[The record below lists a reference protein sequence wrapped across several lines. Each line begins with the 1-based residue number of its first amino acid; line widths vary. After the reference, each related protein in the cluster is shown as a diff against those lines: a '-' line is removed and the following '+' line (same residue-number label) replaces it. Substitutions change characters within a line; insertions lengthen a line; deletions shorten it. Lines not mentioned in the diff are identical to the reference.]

1 MDDRFTSAFRKK
13 WILDSLRAPSAGVLH
28 KVGGEFTT
36 QENKDMRE
44 QEQLAQLTRM
54 RSIATGLLVAMA
66 VVFVAA
72 RLLQPSYGY
81 LSFVVAFAEAAM
93 VGALADW
100 FAVTAL
106 FRAPLGL
113 PIPHTAIIPNNKD
126 RIGESV
132 ANFLEHN
139 FMTQEVLSE
148 ELRQVDFAGAAAR
161 WLAHPENSVAVS
173 RQIVSGIP
181 AVFRMIEDDDVQNF
195 MQNTM
200 GRALNNVRFAPF
212 LGEILSILVADRRH
226 QALFDH
232 MIGMA
237 SRALEKNRPFIHQ
250 KVHERTPRWLPSIID
265 EKLADRLMEE
275 AQNILEEMKQ
285 EDSEWRERFQLAAEQ
300 QIEKLRSSP
309 EYEEKI
315 GMLIHGT
322 LNHPLFRDYTMT
334 VWHDAKERL
343 LADVTSENSRVLLQ
357 FDKAVRA
364 FSEALLQDE
373 AVRSK
378 LNHWIRSFAT
388 EAVVSRR
395 EVIASLVER
404 VIKKWDADTVSRKF
418 ELYVGRDLQYI
429 RINGTLVGGL
439 VGLVLHTISLAL

>member
-1 MDDRFTSAFRKK
+1 
-13 WILDSLRAPSAGVLH
+13 
-28 KVGGEFTT
+28 
-36 QENKDMRE
+36 MRE
-44 QEQLAQLTRM
+44 QEQLAQLNRM
-54 RSIATGLLVAMA
+54 RRIATGLLMAMA

-72 RLLQPSYGY
+72 RLLQPRYGQ
-81 LSFVVAFAEAAM
+81 LGFVAAFAEAAM

-126 RIGESV
+126 RIGESI

-161 WLAHPENSVAVS
+161 WLAVPENSKAVS

-181 AVFRMIEDDDVQNF
+181 AVFRMIEDDDVQHF
-195 MQNTM
+195 MQNTA
-200 GRALNNVRFAPF
+200 GRAVGNLRFAPF
-212 LGEILSILVADRRH
+212 LGEILAILVSDRRH
-226 QALFDH
+226 QAMFDH
-232 MIGMA
+232 LISMA
-237 SRALEKNRPFIHQ
+237 SRALEQNRPFIRQ
-250 KVHERTPRWLPSIID
+250 KVHERTPRWLPAIID

-275 AQNILEEMKQ
+275 ALEILEEMKQ
-285 EDSEWRERFQLAAEQ
+285 EDSEWRARFQQAAQE
-300 QIEKLRSSP
+300 QIEKLRTSP

-315 GMLIHGT
+315 GTLIHGT
-322 LNHPLFRDYTMT
+322 LSHPLFRDYALT
-334 VWHDAKERL
+334 VWHDIKQRL
-343 LADVTSENSRVLLQ
+343 LADVASDDSRVLLQ
-357 FDKAVRA
+357 LDKAVRI
-364 FSEALLQDE
+364 FSEGLLQDE

-378 LNHWIRSFAT
+378 LNHWIRTFAT
-388 EAVVSRR
+388 EAIVSRR

-429 RINGTLVGGL
+429 RINGTLVGGM
-439 VGLVLHTISLAL
+439 VGLVLHTISLAM

>member
-1 MDDRFTSAFRKK
+1 MPDTRPES
-13 WILDSLRAPSAGVLH
+13 S
-28 KVGGEFTT
+28 
-36 QENKDMRE
+36 MRE
-44 QEQLAQLTRM
+44 QEQSAQLARM
-54 RSIATGLLVAMA
+54 RRIATGLFWAMA
-66 VVFVAA
+66 LIFVIA
-72 RLLQPSYGY
+72 RLLQSRYGN
-81 LSFVVAFAEAAM
+81 LSFVAAFAEAAM

-126 RIGESV
+126 RIGESI

-148 ELRQVDFAGAAAR
+148 ELRQVDFAGAAAK
-161 WLAHPENSVAVS
+161 WLALPENSRAVS

-181 AVFRMIEDDDVQNF
+181 AIFRMIEDEDVQHF
-195 MQNTM
+195 MQSTM
-200 GRALNNVRFAPF
+200 GRALGNVKFAPF
-212 LGEILSILVADRRH
+212 MGEILSILVADRRH

-232 MIGMA
+232 LIGMA
-237 SRALEKNRPFIHQ
+237 SRALEQNRPFIRQ

-275 AQNILEEMKQ
+275 AQQILEEMKQ
-285 EDSEWRERFQLAAEQ
+285 EDSEWRERFQRAAEQ
-300 QIEKLRSSP
+300 QIDKLRSSP

-315 GMLIHGT
+315 AALIHGT
-322 LNHPLFRDYTMT
+322 LNHPLFREYTVT
-334 VWHDAKERL
+334 VWRDVKERL
-343 LADVTSENSRVLLQ
+343 LADVSSEDSHVLLQ
-357 FDKAVRA
+357 LDKALCI

-373 AVRSK
+373 AVRDK
-378 LNHWIRSFAT
+378 LNHWIRNFAT
-388 EAVVSRR
+388 EAIVNRR

-439 VGLVLHTISLAL
+439 VGLIIYTASVWLLPG